1 MDGVLRDLYVTVSG
15 LNIWRF
21 SDVVIDVGI
30 ERERFRR
37 YSVPATWRAARLR
50 NRRAVPRV

>member
-1 MDGVLRDLYVTVSG
+1 MLRDLYVTVSG